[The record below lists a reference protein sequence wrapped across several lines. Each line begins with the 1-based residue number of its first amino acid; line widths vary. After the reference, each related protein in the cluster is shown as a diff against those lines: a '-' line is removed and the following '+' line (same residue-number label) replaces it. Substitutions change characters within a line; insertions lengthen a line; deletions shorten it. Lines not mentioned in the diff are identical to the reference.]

1 MAFRISKNVCTLNFG
16 TGHFRVWK
24 WLSEFPNMSAHWI
37 GTGHFWTGIQ
47 KMSLCPCWF
56 SDFSEVAQ
64 CENWYGCFSDLSKKC
79 FWCFWNFWKREPLP
93 PMDRYEVASINS
105 LLPLQVKVLLLNI
118 SCPWL
123 ATLWDPLWRLACLI
137 PFSTDLQVWI
147 SCVCV
152 SCGFEFVW
160 VLGVDFVKICDHLI
174 HPQDILAS
182 SLTLRGW
189 ELLDD

>member
-37 GTGHFWTGIQ
+37 GTGHFWTGIP
-47 KMSLCPCWF
+47 KVSLCPCWF

-79 FWCFWNFWKREPLP
+79 FWCFWNFRKREPLP

-118 SCPWL
+118 SCPL
-123 ATLWDPLWRLACLI
+123 TCNTLRPTLEACLLDSLLHRSSSLD
-137 PFSTDLQVWI
+137 FV
-147 SCVCV
+147 CVC
-152 SCGFEFVW
+152 
-160 VLGVDFVKICDHLI
+160 
-174 HPQDILAS
+174 
-182 SLTLRGW
+182 
-189 ELLDD
+189 